1 MASVFNH
8 VAVCVS
14 DLARSRRF
22 YEELCGFEF
31 VSEYVAPDERTTKL
45 LRLPEP
51 VGLVAV
57 YLRMEH
63 CILELLD
70 YRGVGVVAPARPR
83 VLNELG
89 FTHMSFCV
97 DDLDGFLARV
107 PEYGGEVLAD
117 THIGLAVFVRDPDGQ
132 LVEVLPM
139 GYRER
144 IRAEIPRQVP
154 G

>member
-14 DLARSRRF
+14 DLDRSRRF

-31 VSEYVAPDERTTKL
+31 VSLYDAPDDRTVPL
-45 LRLPEP
+45 LRLPAP
-51 VGLVAV
+51 VGLVAL
-57 YLRMEH
+57 YLRMEN

-70 YRGVGVVAPARPR
+70 YRGCGVLEAPRPR
-83 VLNELG
+83 ELNDLG

-97 DDLDGFLARV
+97 DDLDDFLARV
-107 PEYGGEVLAD
+107 PSYGGEVLHD

-132 LVEVLPM
+132 LIEVLPM

-144 IRAEIPRQVP
+144 IEAEIPRQV
-154 G
+154 GR